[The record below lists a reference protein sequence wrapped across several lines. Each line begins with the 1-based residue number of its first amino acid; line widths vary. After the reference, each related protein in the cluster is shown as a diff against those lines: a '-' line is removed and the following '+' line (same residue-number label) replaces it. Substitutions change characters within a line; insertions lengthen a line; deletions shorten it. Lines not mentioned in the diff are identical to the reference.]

1 MTKNELR
8 TVMMPFFLVL
18 TPFGLAVIMT
28 QLMLISSNPLL
39 AIATT
44 LLNGYTLYRLV
55 KLVVK
60 QMTGEDDNA

>member
-8 TVMMPFFLVL
+8 TVMMPLFLTL
-18 TPFGLAVIMT
+18 MPFGTAVIMT
-28 QLMLISSNPLL
+28 QLMSISSNPPL

-55 KLVVK
+55 KLIVK
-60 QMTGEDDNA
+60 QMIGEEDNA